1 MTRASQ
7 APLPPRKA
15 PPSEAEVRAA
25 LDRMASDPEFGAS
38 ERRLA
43 FLRFVVEETLAG
55 RAHQLKGFTIANA
68 VYGRDESFDSRTDP
82 VVRLEARRLRQDLDS
97 YYVGPGAG
105 DPVRIAIP
113 KGGYAPV
120 FEARAEPL
128 PIAAPPEAGA
138 DGIDPTPAPAARR
151 WPAVLV
157 AVLAL
162 AALGLLWA
170 LWSGAPRT
178 DRPATAALPKLAIL
192 PFEALDLSETT
203 GTLSAGLGSELIQDL
218 RGFETVRLYAPRSAE
233 GLTETLAGAGE
244 PRVPAYVVTG
254 KVLTEGSRASV
265 LVQLL
270 ALQTGEVVWSNRF
283 DLALDVASI
292 IDVRDRVTAE
302 VAAAIGQ
309 SYGPL
314 AADIRHRT
322 REAPPPSL
330 ESYLCVLQAYG
341 YRRSFEPEDF
351 AQALACLEA
360 AVTRT
365 PSYASA
371 WAMLGWLHL
380 DAGRFQFVPPGE
392 VADEYTAALA
402 AAERAH
408 ALDTENLQALQALA
422 SIHHYLGNYAQS
434 ERFGRMALARAPHD
448 PETLAQVG
456 WRLAVRGNFDEG
468 APLMQR
474 AIDRTI
480 DPPGWYYHLPSMDA
494 FIGGD
499 TRSALEMAE
508 RAAAKGTQYSQFLI
522 AVSAAAL
529 GDTERTRAALVAMAA
544 IPELADP
551 AAFMRSHG
559 ATDEIVDTM
568 MEGYTEARSLA
579 PDVSP
584 ETEPEQR

>member
-1 MTRASQ
+1 MRCSTKS
-7 APLPPRKA
+7 
-15 PPSEAEVRAA
+15 
-25 LDRMASDPEFGAS
+25 
-38 ERRLA
+38 
-43 FLRFVVEETLAG
+43 
-55 RAHQLKGFTIANA
+55 
-68 VYGRDESFDSRTDP
+68 
-82 VVRLEARRLRQDLDS
+82 
-97 YYVGPGAG
+97 
-105 DPVRIAIP
+105 
-113 KGGYAPV
+113 GG
-120 FEARAEPL
+120 
-128 PIAAPPEAGA
+128 
-138 DGIDPTPAPAARR
+138 
-151 WPAVLV
+151 
-157 AVLAL
+157 
-162 AALGLLWA
+162 
-170 LWSGAPRT
+170 
-178 DRPATAALPKLAIL
+178 
-192 PFEALDLSETT
+192 
-203 GTLSAGLGSELIQDL
+203 
-218 RGFETVRLYAPRSAE
+218 
-233 GLTETLAGAGE
+233 
-244 PRVPAYVVTG
+244 
-254 KVLTEGSRASV
+254 
-265 LVQLL
+265 
-270 ALQTGEVVWSNRF
+270 
-283 DLALDVASI
+283 
-292 IDVRDRVTAE
+292 
-302 VAAAIGQ
+302 
-309 SYGPL
+309 
-314 AADIRHRT
+314 T

-422 SIHHYLGNYAQS
+422 SIHHYLGNYALS

-579 PDVSP
+579 PDMSP